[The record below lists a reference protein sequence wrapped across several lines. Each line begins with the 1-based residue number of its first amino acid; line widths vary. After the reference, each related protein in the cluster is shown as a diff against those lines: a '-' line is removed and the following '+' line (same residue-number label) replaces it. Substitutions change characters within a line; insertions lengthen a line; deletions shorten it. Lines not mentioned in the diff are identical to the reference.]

1 MNVFTFDGFLGRD
14 ASVKQVGDSSVVEF
28 TVANRVG
35 WGDKE
40 KTNWLN
46 CAAWKKEKIAPYLTK
61 GAKVAVTGELTV
73 REYQKKDGTPGYSLD
88 VRVQDISLPGKV
100 QGEQAQ
106 GTPPQQAQAPQV
118 PANVQ
123 QRNESTAGDQVPF

>member
-40 KTNWLN
+40 KTNWVN
-46 CAAWKKEKIAPYLTK
+46 CSAWKKEKVAPYLVK

-88 VRVQDISLPGKV
+88 VRVQDISLPGKND
-100 QGEQAQ
+100 QAQ
-106 GTPPQQAQAPQV
+106 STPPQQAKVPQA

-123 QRNESTAGDQVPF
+123 QRNDALAGEEIPF